1 MNVPD
6 VDAII
11 TDYVRNKWQLSQP
24 ELIISLIG
32 GNEYFKN
39 VSNQTRKLFQQG
51 IISAASNTN
60 AWIITDGLHL
70 GVAREVGLAFDQL
83 RYKNIK
89 TIPNIQCIG
98 IVDWNIIK
106 TNFIPVIQILFG
118 DNISSIASV
127 CESIKREIPVI
138 VITDTGITADLIVHE
153 YHNLYGEN
161 QDRLEVEYENAMQK
175 PEFNNYDTNQT
186 FGSNQ
191 TRLNGMTRQFIEMM
205 KSEKGHFLLNSFQL
219 SENEPEWKLDEA
231 ILSALY
237 NAVHIANNTWERNAR
252 NLILA
257 TACKKYERVK
267 QYIFEKQSISNW
279 PSLELDKPL
288 KFAIHGNY
296 IRFIE
301 LFIEHG
307 TSFERLR
314 RLITINDLYKNL
326 TASDRSAMLP
336 IVNENDQSPMVPN
349 VNESD
354 QSTTI
359 PGVSEND
366 RPAGARSVNEN
377 NRLATT
383 FNINESDRSATVPSV
398 NENDQLVIAPE
409 VNENDRLAAASGI
422 NENDRSATAPSV
434 NEEMDIRRK
443 YYAGC
448 FKSNMINFDLNDQE
462 NGQYLGIGFSNSS
475 GQLYQ
480 IQGNI
485 SYYKEMNS
493 ANEAYS
499 IGQPTR
505 FTPDE
510 NCSIGFTY
518 KIQPA
523 FNFIRDLLLWSTLM
537 DRLYLTIFFCSQTE
551 NTIVASLLI
560 TKVYQIAGESEK
572 NSEKKLIYREREKIF
587 DEHATIIMNRC
598 FNINE
603 DAAIQI
609 LTSPSELYFNYSPLE
624 LAEDNGSHSFLGT
637 KCVQTYLD
645 RQWSGAIIYN
655 TQSSIWIRTLQIILY
670 CKQRC
675 TWKMRRIFKKYITD
689 NYWNAIDLI
698 AMFCY
703 LVSLFTR
710 LVNTNWFFI
719 PKILICITHCLW
731 YVRILQLFTA
741 SKRCG
746 IKLLMIFKAAK
757 DLLIF
762 PIFILIFL
770 MAYSITS
777 YSLMATK
784 NQIEQNSG
792 NMSHINNSNI
802 TNNQIMEINEPSII
816 DEITQNN
823 ITNNHSLMFTV
834 KKKNKIDLEFLQMIP
849 IHVRNIIDWGMWKVY
864 GQVEILDQK
873 TADGITLN
881 ADNDAYGNTTFILTI
896 VFVCISNLLLLNVL
910 VALFNKSFDNMKDEA
925 NNSYAYQ
932 RFLLV
937 NEYSRQFTSDNDA
950 YGNTTFILTIVFVC
964 ISNLLLLNVLV
975 ALFNKSFDNMKD
987 EANNSYAYQ
996 RFLLVNEYSRKFT
1009 CMPPLNLLQYFILF
1023 VQYIITRCQNDAN
1036 AIIYGP
1042 LLINNKLN
1050 WTIHNMITFNSK
1062 DQVKLN
1068 GIINKVSIHF
1078 STAPTAQEPEIWLF
1092 VMKSGIKP
1100 NEFDIV
1106 RYQQL
1111 KEVKRKTGVQIFTD
1125 LNMQIDKDQYLAIRF
1140 SSEAGNPITLE
1151 GNQYYSYF
1159 DFGHHLARTIPFTIC
1174 KNKRIAMNF
1183 QVLPNGYGKLL

>member
-1 MNVPD
+1 MLEGNNPQPPQSRFTLSNDHGVIHFAGNHRKSDYVRFQFDGRPAATPVENHPHTNNDNMNVPD

-106 TNFIPVIQILFG
+106 NNQQLEQFSYTTSDSECELLYQTRQRSDEQESNDFPLDHNHTHFLIFNLDSDLVASQADTNWFTRLQIEIEEKLGKITQHGQSNFIPVIQILFG

-655 TQSSIWIRTLQIILY
+655 TQSSIWIRTLQ
-670 CKQRC
+670 
-675 TWKMRRIFKKYITD
+675 
-689 NYWNAIDLI
+689 
-698 AMFCY
+698 
-703 LVSLFTR
+703 
-710 LVNTNWFFI
+710 
-719 PKILICITHCLW
+719 
-731 YVRILQLFTA
+731 
-741 SKRCG
+741 
-746 IKLLMIFKAAK
+746 AK

-910 VALFNKSFDNMKDEA
+910 VALFKM
-925 NNSYAYQ
+925 
-932 RFLLV
+932 
-937 NEYSRQFTSDNDA
+937 
-950 YGNTTFILTIVFVC
+950 
-964 ISNLLLLNVLV
+964 NV
-975 ALFNKSFDNMKD
+975 K
-987 EANNSYAYQ
+987 Y
-996 RFLLVNEYSRKFT
+996 KFE
-1009 CMPPLNLLQYFILF
+1009 LKLYL
-1023 VQYIITRCQNDAN
+1023 

-1183 QVLPNGYGKLL
+1183 QVLPNGYVSLNNNKSRSNKYKKKSSQRKRKSTNYKPTRVLIRCYNYHVINTQYRIDI